1 MTSARTDYAGHRM
14 DLRES
19 RIRKLLRLLED
30 ETPGRLRDVGCAGG
44 ELAALLAT
52 RGWRVQGAEAE
63 PALVEAARSRGV
75 EARAV
80 DLDRAPLPWPA
91 GAFDAVVAAEV
102 IEHVIDTDRLLAEMA
117 RVLRPGGA
125 LVVTTPNLAS
135 LENRAHLLDD
145 CLVTLAAQDWPA
157 HEVVVVDN
165 GSGDD
170 SAAVTA
176 RHPARWL
183 PMGDNLGFTRAYNRA
198 VRDAKGELLFFVNN
212 DMRFEPDCVG
222 RLARALA
229 ADDTLFAVDPTQRS
243 WDGARVIHGRT
254 RFVPGS
260 YHDVV
265 VPPWAVEYTTAAAGP
280 VEVPWGC
287 AGSLLVRRDRFEA
300 P

>member
-1 MTSARTDYAGHRM
+1 MTER
-14 DLRES
+14 
-19 RIRKLLRLLED
+19 
-30 ETPGRLRDVGCAGG
+30 P
-44 ELAALLAT
+44 
-52 RGWRVQGAEAE
+52 
-63 PALVEAARSRGV
+63 LVST
-75 EARAV
+75 
-80 DLDRAPLPWPA
+80 L
-91 GAFDAVVAAEV
+91 
-102 IEHVIDTDRLLAEMA
+102 
-117 RVLRPGGA
+117 VLNWNG
-125 LVVTTPNLAS
+125 
-135 LENRAHLLDD
+135 AHLLDD

-229 ADDTLFAVDPTQRS
+229 ADDTLFAADPTQRS

-260 YHDVV
+260 YHDIV
-265 VPPWAVEYTTAAAGP
+265 VPPWAVEYTAAATASRRWTALTPRSSSTSRTRISAGARGAVAGGRSTCP
-280 VEVPWGC
+280 TPCSITRSGC
-287 AGSLLVRRDRFEA
+287 RA
-300 P
+300 